1 MGLSSL
7 SSICPKEGLVVFGR
21 PLNARLADERGFAA
35 TAVGWVALVAFLLV
49 MTVVVAALFASF
61 TVKGHSME
69 PTMDSGDRILLDP
82 LHNDDIER
90 FGLVQGVEPGPE
102 RFGGGAQVVKR
113 VIGMPGDR
121 VAIAGGEKP
130 VVYVSPAGSAEVY
143 RVDNPAWPAR
153 IGTAVDMCCEED
165 GTYDDDAASG
175 AWATVPGDSLWV
187 LGDNWGGSTDSRGF
201 GFLPAADVSGKAW
214 LRLLPAGSFGRF
226 GDGGVELVEVAVP
239 VAGLDV
245 GP

>member
-1 MGLSSL
+1 M
-7 SSICPKEGLVVFGR
+7 V
-21 PLNARLADERGFAA
+21 
-35 TAVGWVALVAFLLV
+35 VGWVALVAFLVV
-49 MTVVVAALFASF
+49 MTVVVAALFGSF
-61 TVKGHSME
+61 TVKGSSME
-69 PTMDSGDRILLDP
+69 PTMVSGERILLDP

-90 FGLVQGVEPGPE
+90 FDLVQGIEPGPE

-113 VIGMPGDR
+113 VIGLPGDR
-121 VAIAGGEKP
+121 VAIVGGEKP
-130 VVYVSPAGSAEVY
+130 VVYVSPAGSGDVY

-175 AWATVPGDSLWV
+175 AWVTVPRDSLWV

-201 GFLPAADVSGKAW
+201 GFLPVADVSGKAW
-214 LRLLPAGSFGRF
+214 LRLLPAGSFGGF

-245 GP
+245 RP

>member
-7 SSICPKEGLVVFGR
+7 SSICLKEGLVVFGR

-49 MTVVVAALFASF
+49 MTVVVAALFGSF

-130 VVYVSPAGSAEVY
+130 VVYVSPAGSAEAY
-143 RVDNPAWPAR
+143 RVENPAWPAR

-165 GTYDDDAASG
+165 GTYDADAASG

-201 GFLPAADVSGKAW
+201 GFLPVADVSGKAW

-245 GP
+245 RP